1 MSNTRPHLAKAAALV
16 SKIAKRAADTE
27 AQRKVPAESIA
38 ELRAAGLT
46 RMGQPARLGGS
57 NVPVDELAEVV
68 ALLAG
73 GCASTAWVCGIYN
86 DHAIMVAKF
95 DPGAA
100 DDVWGKNSDA
110 LISAGYHPSGTVERV
125 DGGYR
130 LAGTWGFASGCDYAD
145 WVLLGSFLPIG
156 NGPPTAS
163 LCLVPRGEITIEDN
177 WQVMGLAG
185 TGSKNLVAKG
195 AFVPAYR
202 TLPLSV
208 INNGVVGER
217 SDLSPMQQLPQI
229 STVPFIFAATGLG
242 IAESLLEAM
251 TEQVTKR
258 SSRGVQLAEIQSLQL
273 SIAESSAEIECAR
286 MLMQRD
292 LAEAMATVNSGRTL
306 DIKMRARNRRDQAY
320 MGRLCRRAV
329 DRLFAVAGSQ
339 GNFDNHLAQRNFRDM
354 CAVSTHVAVAWE
366 ISGATYGRVA
376 FGLDPAT
383 FLI

>member
-1 MSNTRPHLAKAAALV
+1 MSSTTPHLQRAAALV
-16 SKIAKRAADTE
+16 VKIAARAADTE
-27 AQRKVPAESIA
+27 AQRKVSPASIA

-46 RMGQPARLGGS
+46 RMGLPTRLGGVE
-57 NVPVDELAEVV
+57 VPVDEIAKIV
-68 ALLAG
+68 ALLAR
-73 GCASTAWVCGIYN
+73 GCASTAWVCGIFN

-95 DPGAA
+95 DPRAA
-100 DDVWGKNSDA
+100 DDVWGKNPDA
-110 LISAGYHPSGTVERV
+110 LIAAGYHPSGTVEKV

-145 WVLLGSFLPIG
+145 WLLLGSFLPIG
-156 NGPPTAS
+156 DGPPTAS
-163 LCLVPRGEITIEDN
+163 LCLVPRSEITIEDN

-185 TGSKNLVAKG
+185 TGSKNLVTKG
-195 AFVPAYR
+195 VFVPAYR

-217 SDLSPMQQLPQI
+217 PDLSVVQQLPQV
-229 STVPFIFAATGLG
+229 STLPFIFPATGLG

-251 TEQVTKR
+251 IEQVSKR

-273 SIAESSAEIECAR
+273 SISESAAEIECAR
-286 MLMQRD
+286 MLMERD
-292 LAEAMATVNSGRTL
+292 LAEAMATVRSGRTL

-339 GNFDNHLAQRNFRDM
+339 GNFDNHLAQRSFRDM
-354 CAVSTHVAVAWE
+354 VAVSTHVGVTWE

-383 FLI
+383 VLI

>member
-1 MSNTRPHLAKAAALV
+1 MSNTTPQLESAAALV
-16 SKIAKRAADTE
+16 PKIAKRAAQTE
-27 AQRKVPAESIA
+27 ANRMISAETIA
-38 ELRAAGLT
+38 ELRAAGLM
-46 RMGQPARLGGS
+46 RMGQPKRLGGIE
-57 NVPVDELAEVV
+57 VGVDELAKIV
-68 ALLAG
+68 AVLAR
-73 GCASTAWVCGIYN
+73 GCASTAWVCGISN
-86 DHAIMVAKF
+86 DHAIMVSKF
-95 DPGAA
+95 DPRAA
-100 DDVWGKNSDA
+100 DDVWGKNPDA
-110 LISAGYHPSGTVERV
+110 LIYAGYHPAGTVEKV
-125 DGGYR
+125 EGGFR
-130 LAGTWGFASGCDYAD
+130 LAGTWGFASGCDHAD

-163 LCLVPRGEITIEDN
+163 LCLVPRSEITIEDN

-195 AFVPAYR
+195 TFVPTYR
-202 TLPLSV
+202 TLSLAV

-217 SDLSPMQQLPQI
+217 PDLTPVQQVPQV

-242 IAESLLEAM
+242 IAETMLETM
-251 TEQVTKR
+251 TQQIATR

-273 SIAESSAEIECAR
+273 SIAESAAEIECAR
-286 MLMQRD
+286 MLMERD
-292 LAEAMATVNSGRTL
+292 LAEAMATVRAGKTL

-339 GNFDNHLAQRNFRDM
+339 GNFDSHVAQRNFRDM
-354 CAVSTHVAVAWE
+354 VAVSTHVAVAWE

>member
-1 MSNTRPHLAKAAALV
+1 MSNTTPHLEQAAALV
-16 SKIAKRAADTE
+16 AKIAKRAADTE
-27 AQRKVPAESIA
+27 IQRKVPAETIA

-46 RMGQPARLGGS
+46 RMGQPTRLGGS
-57 NVPVDELAEVV
+57 VIPVDELARIV
-68 ALLAG
+68 AVLAR

-86 DHAIMVAKF
+86 DHALMVAKF
-95 DPGAA
+95 DPRAA
-100 DDVWGKNSDA
+100 DDVWGKNPDA
-110 LISAGYHPSGTVERV
+110 LISAGYHPSGTVEKV
-125 DGGYR
+125 DGGFR

-163 LCLVPRGEITIEDN
+163 LCLVPKSEITIEDN

-202 TLPLSV
+202 TLALSV
-208 INNGVVGER
+208 INNGVVGQR
-217 SDLSPMQQLPQI
+217 PDISPVQQLPQV

-242 IAESLLEAM
+242 IAESLLETM
-251 TEQVTKR
+251 TAQIATR

-273 SIAESSAEIECAR
+273 SIAESAAEIECAR
-286 MLMQRD
+286 MLMERD
-292 LAEAMATVNSGRTL
+292 LGEAMTTVNAGKTL

-329 DRLFAVAGSQ
+329 DRLYAVAGSQ
-339 GNFDNHLAQRNFRDM
+339 GNFDNHGAQRNFRDM
-354 CAVSTHVAVAWE
+354 VAVSTHVAVAWE